1 MDVDSE
7 GGKKVIEEVTKDQA
21 QKKETGFYARNP
33 KEADKEKLTGED
45 VLDSGAC
52 NTASLVRYPRIFL
65 SKATS
70 AFANRAEIISG
81 NSSFKLTLAKPG
93 W

>member
-1 MDVDSE
+1 MAAVFIRNINMDVDSE

-45 VLDSGAC
+45 VLANIKKCGEHITNGAK
-52 NTASLVRYPRIFL
+52 AFL
-65 SKATS
+65 
-70 AFANRAEIISG
+70 N
-81 NSSFKLTLAKPG
+81 
-93 W
+93 